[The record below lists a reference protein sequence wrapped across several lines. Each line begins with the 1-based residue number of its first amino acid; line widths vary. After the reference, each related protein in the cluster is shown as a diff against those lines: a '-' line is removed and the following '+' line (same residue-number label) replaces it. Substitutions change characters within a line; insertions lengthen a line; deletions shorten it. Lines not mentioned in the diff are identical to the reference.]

1 MAIGRVFV
9 GLADHGVQVR
19 GVIIMMAMIS
29 LSLGVFN
36 LLPLPA
42 LDGGRIFVILVNR
55 VIHLVVPR
63 FKITAHV
70 EQMIHS
76 VGFMLLI
83 VLSILITWKDIF
95 LN

>member
-1 MAIGRVFV
+1 VFV

-19 GVIIMMAMIS
+19 AVIIMMAMIS

-55 VIHLVVPR
+55 VIHFVAPR
-63 FKITAHV
+63 FKITPKV

-76 VGFMLLI
+76 FGFMLLI
-83 VLSILITWKDIF
+83 VLSVLITWKDIF
-95 LN
+95 FH